1 MEKNKLQNQYL
12 DLIQRL
18 DSLCAKFI
26 DIHKDQLE
34 TPDQYDMDV
43 QSYCILSHAGFE
55 EFFESI
61 CIYTLSQIDSNFNL
75 PTRNISIGTM
85 CLLHFDCT
93 SQELDDKWDS
103 NCRLNDYLYKKI
115 KERKTFLSNYAI
127 GENHGADIK
136 YLKKLLLPI
145 GIDIPHDVNYI
156 NALEKLKEIRGTY
169 AHSFSRVKK
178 TTSPEDAKAIVND
191 VLKLAE
197 NLKEQAINM
206 SYFSTIRK

>member
-1 MEKNKLQNQYL
+1 MAENKLQNQYD
-12 DLIQRL
+12 DLTKRL
-18 DSLCAKFI
+18 KSLCVKFI
-26 DIHKDQLE
+26 DIHKDPLE
-34 TPDQYDMDV
+34 APDQYDLDV

-75 PTRNISIGTM
+75 PTRNISIGTI

-103 NCRLNDYLYKKI
+103 NCRLNDYLCQKI
-115 KERKTFLSNYAI
+115 KDRKSILSKYAI
-127 GENHGADIK
+127 DGNHGADIK

-156 NALEKLKEIRGTY
+156 NALEKLKDIRGTY
-169 AHSFSRVKK
+169 AHSFSRAKK
-178 TTSPEDAKAIVND
+178 TTNPEDAKAIVDD

-206 SYFSTIRK
+206 KFFPTK